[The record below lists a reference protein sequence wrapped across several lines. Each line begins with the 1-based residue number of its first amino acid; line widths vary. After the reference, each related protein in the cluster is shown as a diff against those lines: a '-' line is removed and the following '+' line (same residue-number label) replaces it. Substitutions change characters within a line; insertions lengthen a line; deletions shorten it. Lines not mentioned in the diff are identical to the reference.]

1 MISNCWWPTFSIQFM
16 RPTSFKMV
24 LMTIVWTESMTL
36 LTRVVSVAVV
46 LKWYLLRSEEL
57 SWSRNFWLRKSLKLE
72 RSDWDLHQISWCT
85 AAHTTSAATA
95 KLVKK
100 NSGKP
105 PKQTN
110 IDYSLLK
117 VSFLL
122 GLLILLRAI
131 ILLVG
136 ESKWSRLDLLLEQI
150 NFVEENNERR
160 VSEEH
165 IVQHLSWNEILIFKN
180 KTPLVTNNN
189 DYNLLLAHQILSRS
203 PAFCS
208 WFHPQKVFDCSRSER
223 LWT

>member
-1 MISNCWWPTFSIQFM
+1 MMHSSTHHFSSNSKIS
-16 RPTSFKMV
+16 K
-24 LMTIVWTESMTL
+24 
-36 LTRVVSVAVV
+36 
-46 LKWYLLRSEEL
+46 
-57 SWSRNFWLRKSLKLE
+57 
-72 RSDWDLHQISWCT
+72 
-85 AAHTTSAATA
+85 
-95 KLVKK
+95 KK
-100 NSGKP
+100 NSWKP

-189 DYNLLLAHQILSRS
+189 NNNLLLAHQILSRS

-223 LWT
+223 L

>member
-1 MISNCWWPTFSIQFM
+1 MMHSSTHHFSSNSKIS
-16 RPTSFKMV
+16 
-24 LMTIVWTESMTL
+24 
-36 LTRVVSVAVV
+36 
-46 LKWYLLRSEEL
+46 
-57 SWSRNFWLRKSLKLE
+57 
-72 RSDWDLHQISWCT
+72 
-85 AAHTTSAATA
+85 
-95 KLVKK
+95 KK
-100 NSGKP
+100 NSWKP

-189 DYNLLLAHQILSRS
+189 NNNLLLAHQILSRS
-203 PAFCS
+203 PAFCW
-208 WFHPQKVFDCSRSER
+208 WFHPHPVFGCNHSGR
-223 LWT
+223 L